1 MTDPVFD
8 RLRQGASTNGKSA
21 VRPEDV
27 EKLKQTAS
35 NVVVPAVSLNQR
47 VWMPM
52 VPVPEVKALSNDRRG
67 RREAADVQ
75 RELARAAVIATK
87 IGVAMQAVRS
97 VNSFVVYSV
106 DQGQE
111 EMMDILYSK
120 TRHEG
125 MNELV
130 ASVIS
135 QSLQQMIAQ
144 MLALSEHHFKRQME
158 NL

>member
-1 MTDPVFD
+1 MTDPVFE
-8 RLRQGASTNGKSA
+8 RLRQGPSSNGKSS

-35 NVVVPAVSLNQR
+35 NVSVPAITVNQR
-47 VWMPM
+47 VWMPT

-75 RELARAAVIATK
+75 RELARTAVIATK

-111 EMMDILYSK
+111 EMMDILYGK

-135 QSLQQMIAQ
+135 QSLQQMTAQ